1 MTAVVTGAGGFVG
14 GNLVRALLDDGQSVR
29 AGVFQGPGGLEGLD
43 VELVQVDVLD
53 VDSLV
58 AAFTGAD
65 VVYHCAAAISIMG
78 GQGGRVESINIQ
90 GTKNV
95 VDACLTAEVG
105 RLVHF
110 SSVHALDPLPADE
123 NIDEDRALA
132 LGDNFPAYTRSKA
145 GGEMAVL
152 AGVERG
158 LDAVILN
165 PSGIIGPYDFKPSLL
180 GQTLMQ
186 LHRRSLPALVDGA
199 YDFVDVRDVVQSAI
213 VASTRGISGQRYL
226 VSGHWSSVQDLALAA
241 EAATGKRAPR
251 MVTPLWVARWT
262 APLFEAFSALTG
274 TRPLY
279 TRESVQVLAD
289 NARFDIAR
297 SRETLGHT
305 PRPLKETMVDTY
317 AWLEDA
323 GML

>member
-14 GNLVRALLDDGQSVR
+14 GNLVRALLDDGQDVR

-43 VELVQVDVLD
+43 VNLVQLDVLD
-53 VDSLV
+53 EDSLV

-95 VDACLTAEVG
+95 VEACLKAEVG

-110 SSVHALDPLPADE
+110 SSVHALNPLPADE
-123 NIDEDRALA
+123 EIDEDRALA
-132 LGDNFPAYTRSKA
+132 TDDHFPAYTRSKA

-186 LHRRSLPALVDGA
+186 LYNRSLPALVDGA

-213 VASTRGISGQRYL
+213 VASTRGASGQRYL
-226 VSGHWSSVQDLALAA
+226 LSGHYSSVQELALTA
-241 EAATGKRAPR
+241 ESASGKRAPR

-262 APLFEAFSALTG
+262 APLFEGFSALTG

-279 TRESVQVLAD
+279 TRES
-289 NARFDIAR
+289 
-297 SRETLGHT
+297 
-305 PRPLKETMVDTY
+305 
-317 AWLEDA
+317 
-323 GML
+323 

>member
-14 GNLVRALLDDGQSVR
+14 GNLVRALLDDGQTVR
-29 AGVFQGPGGLEGLD
+29 AGILQDPGGLEGLEVD
-43 VELVQVDVLD
+43 LVQLDVLD
-53 VDSLV
+53 MDSLV
-58 AAFTGAD
+58 SAFQGAD

-90 GTKNV
+90 GTENV
-95 VDACLTAEVG
+95 VEACLTAGVG

-110 SSVHALDPLPADE
+110 SSVHALDPMPADE
-123 NIDEDRALA
+123 TIDEDRALA
-132 LGDNFPAYTRSKA
+132 LGDHFPAYTRSKA

-165 PSGIIGPYDFKPSLL
+165 PSGILGPYDFKPSLL

-186 LHRRSLPALVDGA
+186 LYRRSLPALVDGA

-213 VASTRGISGQRYL
+213 VASTRGTSGQRYL
-226 VSGHWSSVQDLALAA
+226 LSGHWSSVQDLALAA

-262 APLFEAFSALTG
+262 APLFEMFSALTG

-289 NARFDIAR
+289 NAQFDISRAR
-297 SRETLGHT
+297 ADLGHE
-305 PRPLKETMVDTY
+305 PRPLKDSMVDTY
-317 AWLEDA
+317 AWMEEA